1 MQARRALGRFGRP
14 GRHGRRGSVV
24 FVVLDVLVVAVLV
37 VAVVKAARYDGDK
50 KHRVLIEAGIR
61 SKPPPSRTA
70 TFSNPSLRPKLKSHR
85 RWIKLYAGPAS

>member
-1 MQARRALGRFGRP
+1 M
-14 GRHGRRGSVV
+14 V
-24 FVVLDVLVVAVLV
+24 VLVVMVVVVLV
-37 VAVVKAARYDGDK
+37 VAVVKARYDGDK

>member
-37 VAVVKAARYDGDK
+37 VAVVKARYDGDK

-61 SKPPPSRTA
+61 SKPPPLQN
-70 TFSNPSLRPKLKSHR
+70 SNILESKPKTQ
-85 RWIKLYAGPAS
+85 A

>member
-37 VAVVKAARYDGDK
+37 VAVVKARYDGDK